1 MLKRADTGVLEAVGA
16 QVVAQVCL
24 LGEPPGAMLKRA
36 GIGALVAVG
45 MQVVVQ
51 G

>member
-16 QVVAQVCL
+16 QVVVQGCPEA
-24 LGEPPGAMLKRA
+24 EPPVTLLKRTGVA
-36 GIGALVAVG
+36 GLVAA
-45 MQVVVQ
+45 QVVVQ